1 METVREQPA
10 RLNVLLTE
18 DLPREEEYW
27 TGQLSRLLRP
37 LGVAAYIARSGAEA
51 MHVAETITI
60 HAAVIDL
67 HTPRGEVSGLTGNTT
82 GEAGLWLLNLMRRL
96 PNSPPVVVLRR
107 PAANAA
113 EVNRLLSET
122 LELGVF
128 SVLVKPVGV
137 HDLLAQFRRLI
148 DRRYH
153 GAWPGDPPPAG
164 DPGTH
169 RGRN

>member
-1 METVREQPA
+1 MMEMVREQPA

-18 DLPREEEYW
+18 DMPREAEHW
-27 TGQLSRLLRP
+27 TRQLTLMLRP
-37 LGVAAYIARSGAEA
+37 LGIEAYIANSGVEA
-51 MHVAETITI
+51 VSLAKRVTF

-67 HTPRGEVSGLTGNTT
+67 HTPRGDAPGEMGSPT
-82 GEAGLWLLNLMRRL
+82 GESGLWLLNLMRRL

-107 PAANAA
+107 PAVNPA

-137 HDLLAQFRRLI
+137 QDLLAQFRRLI

-153 GAWPGDPPPAG
+153 GAWPGDG
-164 DPGTH
+164 KTPGSH
-169 RGRN
+169 RGLN